1 MFTQTVFRTFLI
13 FVFCQITS
21 GSAALAAPSP
31 VIVENIRHSPH
42 TTYTRVVLDLSG
54 RVGIKETTSQRAVT
68 IALSNVRLSQ
78 QAQRALKRNTFP
90 RAMTVSQGQSHTVV
104 LTLKNEAIRTYRL
117 TTFHKPDRVAVDL
130 YYKKDS
136 QKDSPA
142 TVTTPSSSPQ
152 KATPQKALKP
162 ETPVAKSKPAD
173 RPNQKAVTVVIDP
186 GHGGKDPGAIG
197 RKGTRE
203 KTITLQI
210 AKRLRDLLQQRLHAK
225 VLLTRSK
232 DVFRDLDDR
241 VAFAKD
247 KQADLF
253 LSIHVNSHPK
263 QSIRGI
269 EIYHFGKESDPRA
282 LAVAARENGMKLGD
296 DAPPWHYI
304 LAEKRLD
311 HEIEE
316 SRKFAETARSKL
328 VTTLRK
334 HYTIKDH
341 GVKKAPFYVLR
352 FTSTSMPSILAE
364 VGFLSNPSE
373 EKRLR
378 NETFQK
384 TLAEG
389 MYQGI
394 QAYVIKSR
402 ARQEQPPP

>member
-1 MFTQTVFRTFLI
+1 MFMQTVFRTFLI
-13 FVFCQITS
+13 LVFCQIAS
-21 GSAALAAPSP
+21 GPAALSAPSS
-31 VIVENIRHSPH
+31 VIIKDIRHHDH

-54 RVGIKETTSQRAVT
+54 RVGIKETTSQRRVT
-68 IALSNVRLSQ
+68 ILLSNVRLSQ
-78 QAQRALKRNTFP
+78 KAQRTLKRKTFP
-90 RAMTVSQGQSHTVV
+90 RAIAVSQGRSRTVV
-104 LTLKNEAIRTYRL
+104 LTLKKEAIRTYRL
-117 TTFHKPDRVAVDL
+117 TTFQKPNRVAVDL

-136 QKDSPA
+136 KKDSPA
-142 TVTTPSSSPQ
+142 TVTTPSPAPQ
-152 KATPQKALKP
+152 RVLKP
-162 ETPVAKSKPAD
+162 ETPVTKSKPPD
-173 RPNQKAVTVVIDP
+173 RPSRKAVTVVIDP

-203 KTITLQI
+203 KMITLQI
-210 AKRLRDLLQQRLHAK
+210 AKRLRSLLQKRLHAK

-232 DVFRDLDDR
+232 DVFRNLDDR
-241 VAFAKD
+241 VAFAKA
-247 KQADLF
+247 KKADVF

-263 QSIRGI
+263 QSVRGI
-269 EIYHFGKESDPRA
+269 EVYHFGKASDPRA

-296 DAPPWHYI
+296 DAPPWHSI
-304 LAEKRLD
+304 LAEKRID

-316 SRKFAETARSKL
+316 SLEFAWTASDKL
-328 VTTLRK
+328 VTTLQK

-364 VGFLSNPSE
+364 VGFLSNPKE
-373 EKRLR
+373 EERLR

-384 TLAEG
+384 RLAEG

-402 ARQEQPPP
+402 ARQEQSPPP

>member
-1 MFTQTVFRTFLI
+1 MFTRTVFRTFLI
-13 FVFCQITS
+13 LVFCQIAS
-21 GSAALAAPSP
+21 GSAARSAPSS
-31 VIVENIRHSPH
+31 VIIEDIRHH
-42 TTYTRVVLDLSG
+42 AHATYTRVVLDLSG
-54 RVGIKETTSQRAVT
+54 RVGIKETTSQRRVT
-68 IALSNVRLSQ
+68 ILLSNVRLSQ
-78 QAQRALKRNTFP
+78 NAQRVLKRKTFP
-90 RAMTVSQGQSHTVV
+90 RAIAVSQGPSRTVV
-104 LTLKNEAIRTYRL
+104 LTLKKEAIRTYRL
-117 TTFHKPDRVAVDL
+117 TTFQKPNRVAVDL
-130 YYKKDS
+130 YYDNDAK
-136 QKDSPA
+136 KDSPA
-142 TVTTPSSSPQ
+142 TVTTPSPAPQ
-152 KATPQKALKP
+152 RVPKP
-162 ETPVAKSKPAD
+162 ETPVTQSKPAD
-173 RPNQKAVTVVIDP
+173 RPSRKAVTVVIDP

-210 AKRLRDLLQQRLHAK
+210 AKRLRDLLQKRLHAK

-232 DVFRDLDDR
+232 DVFRNLDDR

-247 KQADLF
+247 NKADLF

-296 DAPPWHYI
+296 DAPPWHSI
-304 LAEKRLD
+304 LAEKMLD

-316 SRKFAETARSKL
+316 SRNFAWTAKSKL
-328 VTTLRK
+328 IPTLQK

-364 VGFLSNPSE
+364 LGFLSNPRE
-373 EKRLR
+373 EERLR
-378 NETFQK
+378 NDTFQK

-394 QAYVIKSR
+394 HAYVTKSR
-402 ARQEQPPP
+402 ARQTAPLLEPR